1 MERIPAGSNLIIEV
15 QPESWR
21 LLSNGTTT
29 GTERV
34 LVEAV
39 PGEPVRYGA
48 TFGSRRRLPEEGLLP
63 PDSVQRVVLGW
74 SEEDTAWHL
83 GLVLR
88 GELVAT
94 RGSRWCG
101 LAFWYDPLATQ
112 HQKTAIMAGQALA
125 EQIHCPFTFVPPRKS
140 EGGPISVAPRPRPEI
155 DASARVEP
163 TTLEPVAE
171 AIPQPELPIKLD
183 LWTLRRTDWERLEL
197 ALSPSWGR
205 SKLIRVAWNIV
216 WLGAFVVLTVKS
228 LTSGIALPLTSNF
241 ELTIGGNTVTI
252 PIPPMM
258 LIYLGIASSILLFL
272 LIISGLYQTLTHVK
286 RIAFEPGGV
295 RWLRGK
301 RARRVV
307 PIDQIQEVY
316 VSHLINKVGRRGKAS
331 QERAV
336 HYGEINLLLKD
347 GSFQLVLEQHRI
359 EETIP
364 VTDDPLNEEAVTP
377 LTVYNART
385 RLQSA
390 GLMIA
395 QTLNVPASY
404 DKRLK

>member
-1 MERIPAGSNLIIEV
+1 MERISAGSNLIIEV

-21 LLSNGTTT
+21 LLVNGSS
-29 GTERV
+29 GGSERV

-39 PGEPVRYGA
+39 PGEPLRYGA
-48 TFGSRRRLPEEGLLP
+48 TFGSRRQLPADGILP
-63 PDSVQRVVLGW
+63 NASVQRVVLGW
-74 SEEDTAWHL
+74 AEEDTSWHL

-101 LAFWYDPLATQ
+101 LAHWFDPLATQ
-112 HQKTAIMAGQALA
+112 HQKTAIQAGQALA

-140 EGGPISVAPRPRPEI
+140 EGGPISIEPRPRSDVAP
-155 DASARVEP
+155 APRVEP
-163 TTLEPVAE
+163 TTFEPIAE

-183 LWTLRRTDWERLEL
+183 LWSLKRTDWERLEL
-197 ALSPSWGR
+197 ALSPAWGR

-228 LTSGIALPLTSNF
+228 LTSGIALPLTSDF
-241 ELTIGGNTVTI
+241 DITIGTTSIHI
-252 PIPPMM
+252 PIPPML
-258 LIYLGIASSILLFL
+258 LIYMGIASSILLFL
-272 LIISGLYQTLTHVK
+272 VILGGLYQTFTRVK

-301 RARRVV
+301 RARRTI
-307 PIDQIQEVY
+307 PIDEIQEVY
-316 VSHLINKVGRRGKAS
+316 VSHIINKVGRRGKAS

-347 GSFQLVLEQHRI
+347 GRFEPVLVQQHTDD
-359 EETIP
+359 TIP
-364 VTDDPLNEEAVTP
+364 VTDDPLNEEVVVP

-395 QTLNVPASY
+395 EALNVPAEY